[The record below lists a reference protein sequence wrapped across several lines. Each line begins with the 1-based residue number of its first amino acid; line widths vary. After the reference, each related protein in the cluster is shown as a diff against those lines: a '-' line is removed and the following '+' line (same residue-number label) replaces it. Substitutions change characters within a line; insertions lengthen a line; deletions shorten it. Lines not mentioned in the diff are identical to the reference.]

1 MPGVFAAA
9 DGWRSGQR
17 FGQRFGQW
25 QRLRQ
30 RFGDSPSID
39 SSTDSSTDAANPSR
53 RAVAGAASS
62 WPAAGTSTSAE
73 ATASNSATSN
83 SRGPSA
89 SDSQLP
95 QLSDAVALA
104 CRHLERAL
112 PQLQTRVLGLTA
124 NAENP
129 CVMHLSHAT
138 SGWHSLR
145 GRVATCDD
153 VSHVKILAFR
163 RFGEL
168 KYPQSLGTERLP
180 DG

>member
-9 DGWRSGQR
+9 DGWHT
-17 FGQRFGQW
+17 GQRFGQW
-25 QRLRQ
+25 Q

-39 SSTDSSTDAANPSR
+39 SSTGSANSR
-53 RAVAGAASS
+53 RQSVAGAASS
-62 WPAAGTSTSAE
+62 WPATGTSTSAE

-83 SRGPSA
+83 SRGSSA

-95 QLSDAVALA
+95 QLPDAVAIA

-112 PQLQTRVLGLTA
+112 PQLQTRVLGLTG
-124 NAENP
+124 NAETP

-138 SGWHSLR
+138 AGWHSLR

-153 VSHVKILAFR
+153 VSHVKMLAFR

-180 DG
+180 VG